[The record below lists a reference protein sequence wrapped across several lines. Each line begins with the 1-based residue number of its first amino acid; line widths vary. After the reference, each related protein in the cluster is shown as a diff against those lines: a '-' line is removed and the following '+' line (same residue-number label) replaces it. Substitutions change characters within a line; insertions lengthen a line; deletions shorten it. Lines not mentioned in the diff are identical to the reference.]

1 MILWIKLVI
10 LIMNNNNK
18 IKKYDKLRHLYE
30 NKFLQIPFVQQERSL
45 LANLIQVQK
54 RESSH

>member
-1 MILWIKLVI
+1 
-10 LIMNNNNK
+10 MNNNNK